1 MNTIT
6 RLVVYGILAFTFATT
21 QAQKKQDT
29 LKGKDTIDEVRQDY
43 IDEQIQKLIELKLKV
58 EEQEREYL
66 KKDIENINRR
76 LDKKEISAGE
86 AETLKKEA
94 ATKRAKNIEDKIA
107 IIDKKIAIYKRSDKA
122 YQVNLPRIEDDQTI
136 LRIGGSEGT
145 NESFIYI
152 GKKEYDKPRKY
163 DRRTTED
170 VVFAIGFNNALIDG
184 VSLDDSPYKLGG
196 SGFIEL
202 GYAWKTRLFDN
213 TNFWRLKYG
222 FSFQWNKFD
231 IKDNQFFVNNND
243 EISLQE
249 FPVELNK
256 AKFRT
261 TNLVFPVHLEFGPSK
276 KIEKKGY
283 FRYSTYKKLKIGLGG
298 YAGLNIGSMQ
308 KLKYKEDGNRIKDKQ
323 RGGFEVSEFVYG
335 LSGYV
340 ALGEIALYVKYD
352 LNPLFKDQ
360 AVDQNNIS
368 VGVRFDMD

>member
-6 RLVVYGILAFTFATT
+6 RLVVYLVISLTFATV
-21 QAQKKQDT
+21 QGQSKELDSVKK
-29 LKGKDTIDEVRQDY
+29 E
-43 IDEQIQKLIELKLKV
+43 KLDKKISVLEEDKSKIEDQERDILKLKIS
-58 EEQEREYL
+58 
-66 KKDIENINRR
+66 KINKR
-76 LDKKEISAGE
+76 LDKKEITAEE
-86 AETLKKEA
+86 AENLKKEA
-94 ATKRAKNIEDKIA
+94 AKKAALNIENRTE
-107 IIDKKIAIYKRSDKA
+107 IIDKQIELLRRNGYDA
-122 YQVNLPRIEDDQTI
+122 YQYRRYDSGDDGFVF
-136 LRIGGSEGT
+136 RIGRGKDEK
-145 NESFIYI
+145 ESFIYL
-152 GKKEYDKPRKY
+152 GEKSKDKPRKY

-170 VVFAIGFNNALIDG
+170 IVFAVGFNNALIDG
-184 VSLDDSPYKLGG
+184 QNLDDSPYKIGG

-202 GYAWKTRLFDN
+202 GYAWKTRIFDN

-231 IKDNQFFVNNND
+231 IKDNNFLVNTD
-243 EISLQE
+243 GDISLQE
-249 FPVELNK
+249 FPSDLNK

-261 TNLVFPVHLEFGPSK
+261 TNLVFPLHIEFGPSK
-276 KIEKKGY
+276 KIEKEKY
-283 FRYSTYKKLKIGLGG
+283 FRYSTYNKIKVGIGG

-340 ALGEIALYVKYD
+340 AFGEVALYVKYD

-360 AVDQNNIS
+360 AIDQNNIS